1 MEGRIST
8 TSGEL
13 GLMLIMPEVATK
25 NELGPAG
32 NMSEISVSGASDPS
46 KWNENIHCFSEKY
59 HKFQILNPK
68 S

>member
-1 MEGRIST
+1 MEGRTST

-32 NMSEISVSGASDPS
+32 NMGDIGVSGS
-46 KWNENIHCFSEKY
+46 
-59 HKFQILNPK
+59 
-68 S
+68 